1 MIIKRT
7 QHNGNKKMKTIEEH
21 IKIAMKDCALTD
33 RQENALLNGLENYL
47 AELEEVNKITFKQP
61 VSGNEVTSK

>member
-1 MIIKRT
+1 
-7 QHNGNKKMKTIEEH
+7 MKTIEEH